1 MTDNFSSTY
10 LRNIALRSFFL
21 ESANIGEQEY
31 SNLSEEFKIDTVK
44 QIAIQILSEIG
55 EKSKNIDTTE
65 IDKSRGNIKNLQS
78 LEIIQAGTQK
88 LVELSNTEE
97 GTGDLKEALEI
108 IVNTIQ
114 NLSRFAPQYMEA
126 YRSKKTLMILKY
138 QSIVMAVISAI
149 SYLISDC
156 VEASP
161 SGDVQLKKNYQI
173 SDITPLNWLKKY
185 SSSISDIVN
194 ESIAVNNIRKYFNE
208 YNAEQLSTIYE
219 ASNIISLLNTGINNI
234 NDMLKGNTK
243 LSGVFY
249 KFASVIMLILSL
261 RDIFYTIYAYKT
273 PIKDFVNNIKGF
285 VDLGKSSLGQVAN
298 FLGFNRKASQ
308 TAKSADSRVESEIN
322 SENKQIVNT
331 AQQDYNDSMPIQD
344 TPSYTP
350 DETLDPAPLERAD
363 NTSTPTL
370 DIPSD
375 IISF

>member
-185 SSSISDIVN
+185 ASSISDIVN